1 VTRPASARRSRR
13 RLGATAAAIF
23 VALVGLLGA
32 TIQAGWIPPPRTW
45 FGHHGPTAGP
55 DCGAPV
61 CLDPTTGSAGTLVA
75 LHGTGFGPDENV
87 TVRLGEDEVSSAH
100 TDTKGAFDA
109 SLTIPSSYAGRGRI
123 ELTISVV
130 GQTSGKVQSAVF
142 VLTAS

>member
-1 VTRPASARRSRR
+1 M
-13 RLGATAAAIF
+13 GATAAAIF

-45 FGHHGPTAGP
+45 FGTKAPTAGP
-55 DCGAPV
+55 GCGQPV
-61 CLDPTTGSAGTLVA
+61 CLDPTSGPAGALVA

-100 TDTKGAFDA
+100 TDAKGAFDA
-109 SLTIPSSYAGRGRI
+109 SLTIPRSYAGRGRI
-123 ELTISVV
+123 ELTISVQ

-142 VLTAS
+142 VLTPS